1 VKSLVKTVITSAAF
15 GLMLAAGSALA
26 ASPPSTASHSPA
38 TVVLVH
44 GAFSDGSAWNQV
56 VPLLQAKGLKVVS
69 VQNPLSSLSD
79 DVAATRRVLEAQTGP
94 VVLVGHSWAGMV
106 ITEAGEDER
115 VKALVYVAAFAPAEG
130 QSAVD
135 LSKGYS
141 KSEGSNYFV
150 ADRGGFVTMT
160 AEGIATQ
167 LAQDLPPAQTR
178 LMAVS
183 QGAVRGAN
191 FEEKTTHAA
200 WKTRPSWFIVRT
212 QDHMIQPALQQAMAR
227 NIGATVVTLP
237 SSHVPQLS
245 HPKAVADAIIAA
257 AFQQGSR

>member
-1 VKSLVKTVITSAAF
+1 MKSLLKTVLTGVAF
-15 GLMLAAGSALA
+15 GLTLAVGSASA
-26 ASPPSTASHSPA
+26 ASSASASRGPT

-44 GAFSDGSAWNQV
+44 GAFADGSAWNQV

-69 VQNPLSSLSD
+69 VQNPLSSLAD
-79 DVAATRRVLEAQTGP
+79 DVAATRRVINAQTGP

-106 ITEAGEDER
+106 ITEVGEDER

-135 LSKGYS
+135 LSKGYP

-150 ADRGGFVTMT
+150 ADKEGFVTMT
-160 AEGIATQ
+160 PEGIATQ
-167 LAQDLPPAQTR
+167 LAQDLPRAQTN

-183 QGAVRGAN
+183 QGAVRGVN
-191 FEEKTTHAA
+191 FEEKATHAA
-200 WKTRPSWFIVRT
+200 WKTRPSSFIVST
-212 QDHMIQPALQQAMAR
+212 QDHMIQPALQQAMAK
-227 NIGATVVTLP
+227 NIGAKVVTLS

-257 AFQQGSR
+257 ALR

>member
-1 VKSLVKTVITSAAF
+1 VKSLVKTVITGAAF

-26 ASPPSTASHSPA
+26 ASPLSTASHPPA

-44 GAFSDGSAWNQV
+44 GAFADGSAWNQV
-56 VPLLQAKGLKVVS
+56 VPLLQAKGLRVVS
-69 VQNPLSSLSD
+69 VQNPLSSLAD

-135 LSKGYS
+135 LSKGYP

-150 ADRGGFVTMT
+150 ADKEGFVTMT

-167 LAQDLPPAQTR
+167 LAQDLPSAQTK

-200 WKTRPSWFIVRT
+200 WKTRPSWFIVST
-212 QDHMIQPALQQAMAR
+212 QDHMIQPALQQAMAK

-257 AFQQGSR
+257 ALR

>member
-1 VKSLVKTVITSAAF
+1 VKSLVKTVIAAASF
-15 GLMLAAGSALA
+15 GLMLAAGSASA
-26 ASPPSTASHSPA
+26 ASSGSASPVPT

-44 GAFSDGSAWNQV
+44 GAFADGSAWNRI

-69 VQNPLSSLSD
+69 VQNPLSSLAD
-79 DVAATRRVLEAQTGP
+79 DVAATRRAVDAQTGP

-135 LSKGYS
+135 LSKGYP

-150 ADRGGFVTMT
+150 ADKEGFVTMT
-160 AEGIATQ
+160 LEGIARQ
-167 LAQDLPPAQTR
+167 LAQDLPPAQTN

-200 WKTRPSWFIVRT
+200 WKTRPSWFIVST
-212 QDHMIQPALQQAMAR
+212 QDHMIQPALQQAMAK

-257 AFQQGSR
+257 ALR

>member
-1 VKSLVKTVITSAAF
+1 VNSFRKTALTGAAF
-15 GLMLAAGSALA
+15 GFMLAAGSAPA
-26 ASPPSTASHSPA
+26 ASSASAARVPA
-38 TVVLVH
+38 TGVH
-44 GAFSDGSAWNQV
+44 GAFTDGSAWDQV

-69 VQNPLSSLSD
+69 VQNPLSSLAD
-79 DVAATRRVLEAQTGP
+79 DVAATRRVVNAQTGP

-115 VKALVYVAAFAPAEG
+115 VKALVYVAAFALAEG

-135 LSKGYS
+135 LSKGYP

-150 ADRGGFVTMT
+150 ADKEGLVTM
-160 AEGIATQ
+160 APEGIARQ
-167 LAQDLPPAQTR
+167 LAQDLPPGQTN
-178 LMAVS
+178 LIAVS
-183 QGAVRGAN
+183 QGAVCGAN
-191 FEEKTTHAA
+191 FEEKASPAA
-200 WKTRPSWFIVRT
+200 WKTRPSSFIVST
-212 QDHMIQPALQQAMAR
+212 QNHMIQPALQQVMAK

-257 AFQQGSR
+257 ALR

>member
-1 VKSLVKTVITSAAF
+1 MILAAAVGVAPSIASAAQP
-15 GLMLAAGSALA
+15 AAAEGQQ
-26 ASPPSTASHSPA
+26 A

-44 GAFSDGSAWNQV
+44 GAFADGSAWSKV
-56 VPLLQAKGLKVVS
+56 IPLLQAKGLKVVS
-69 VQNPLSSLSD
+69 VQNPLSSLAD

-135 LSKGYS
+135 LSKGYP
-141 KSEGSNYFV
+141 KSEGSKYFV
-150 ADRGGFVTMT
+150 ADKEGFVTMT
-160 AEGIATQ
+160 PEGIAKQ
-167 LAQDLPPAQTR
+167 LAQDLPAAQTN

-183 QGAVRGAN
+183 QGPVRGAN
-191 FEEKTTHAA
+191 FEEKATHAA
-200 WKTRPSWFIVRT
+200 WKTRPSWFIVST
-212 QDHMIQPALQQAMAR
+212 QDHMIQPALQQAMAK

-245 HPKAVADAIIAA
+245 KPTQVANAILAA
-257 AFQQGSR
+257 AAEKSK

>member
-1 VKSLVKTVITSAAF
+1 MKSLVKTVFTGAALSLF
-15 GLMLAAGSALA
+15 LAAGSAPV
-26 ASPPSTASHSPA
+26 ASSASASQAPT

-44 GAFSDGSAWNQV
+44 GAFADGSAWNRV

-69 VQNPLSSLSD
+69 VQNPLSSLAD
-79 DVAATRRVLEAQTGP
+79 DVAATRRVLDAQTGP

-106 ITEAGEDER
+106 ITEAGEDEH

-135 LSKGYS
+135 LSKDYP

-150 ADRGGFVTMT
+150 ADKQGFVTMT
-160 AEGIATQ
+160 PEGIAKQ
-167 LAQDLPPAQTR
+167 LAQDLPAAQTN

-183 QGAVRGAN
+183 QGPVRGAN
-191 FEEKTTHAA
+191 FEEKATHAA
-200 WKTRPSWFIVRT
+200 WKTRPSWFIVST
-212 QDHMIQPALQQAMAR
+212 QDHMIQPALQQAMAK
-227 NIGATVVTLP
+227 NIGATAVTLP
-237 SSHVPQLS
+237 ASHVPQLS

-257 AFQQGSR
+257 ATR